1 MIEAAKIGFVGEAP
15 GLAEFLERQGFAVER
30 LSDPPEGDGPQR
42 RRFDLVLMQT
52 EHLTART
59 LDLCQRSALADAAPC
74 VLIVSDAA
82 DEEERI
88 LALEAGAAD
97 CLAEPVNLREVRARV
112 RAVLRHRRGPARPAP
127 GWAFGGWTLEAARRL
142 LTAPSG
148 IRAVLT
154 PGEYGLLLSFLA
166 APLQVLSRP
175 ALQSASA
182 GAERTLDGRP
192 SDGRV
197 MDVRVARLR
206 ARFTNAGGPDFIQT
220 VRGAGYRFASAV
232 EAVG

>member
-30 LSDPPEGDGPQR
+30 LADPPEEAAAEGLRP
-42 RRFDLVLMQT
+42 RFDLVLLQT
-52 EHLTART
+52 EHLTAET

-82 DEEERI
+82 DEEARI
-88 LALEAGAAD
+88 QALEAGAAD

-112 RAVLRHRRGPARPAP
+112 RAILRHRRGPTSRAP
-127 GWAFGGWTLEAARRL
+127 GWAFDGWTLEAARRL

-154 PGEYGLLLSFLA
+154 PGEYALLLSFLT
-166 APLQVLSRP
+166 APQQVLSRP
-175 ALQSASA
+175 VLQNASS
-182 GAERTLDGRP
+182 GSERTLE
-192 SDGRV
+192 GRV

-220 VRGAGYRFASAV
+220 VRGEGYRFASAV
-232 EAVG
+232 DAVG